1 MTHARASGA
10 SVGPL
15 DAATVAL
22 VRLSAC
28 ITAGGDED
36 VRRALAEC
44 AAAGVR
50 ERWIEELV
58 LQSYLFAGFP
68 RALNA
73 AREWRRSGG
82 RAGADS
88 GAAASEAKRTSGA
101 HAPSVAPAIDG
112 AAEGYADLYEWRTRG
127 EETCAMVYGV
137 NYEKLRANIRALHP
151 SLDEWMIVEGYGKVL
166 SRPGL
171 DLARREL
178 CVVAACAAA
187 GQDRQLQSHLHGA
200 LNAGAGPDEVS
211 AALEALE
218 GVVGERELERARLL
232 WERIN
237 KGKR

>member
-1 MTHARASGA
+1 MTHRRPVGA

-15 DAATVAL
+15 DAATAAL

-28 ITAGGDED
+28 ITAGGEED
-36 VRRALAEC
+36 VRRALADC
-44 AAAGVR
+44 ASAGVR

-73 AREWRRSGG
+73 AREWRRTGDGSGEK
-82 RAGADS
+82 RRS
-88 GAAASEAKRTSGA
+88 GSESLSA
-101 HAPSVAPAIDG
+101 APAIDG

-127 EETCAMVYGV
+127 EETCATVYGV
-137 NYEKLRANIRALHP
+137 NYEKLRTNIRALHP

-237 KGKR
+237 KGTR